1 MQQTE
6 RANCEEPDRAN
17 RAEKSRYIGR
27 SARLDRE
34 QAEQFTEEYI
44 DDIYGPDE
52 IVGYE
57 ITSIKEV
64 ENN

>member
-1 MQQTE
+1 MTTYE
-6 RANCEEPDRAN
+6 VEYNINTRVGMAME
-17 RAEKSRYIGR
+17 
-27 SARLDRE
+27 ARDRE

>member
-1 MQQTE
+1 MYEVEYNITTRE
-6 RANCEEPDRAN
+6 GMALEA
-17 RAEKSRYIGR
+17 S
-27 SARLDRE
+27 DRE